1 MIHWVLNLDEG
12 MIAICV
18 VLVLNLDEGMITI
31 CVFLNLVDAAFGFS
45 LNQDDLFEHSSF

>member
-18 VLVLNLDEGMITI
+18 VLVLNLDEGMIWPSAA
-31 CVFLNLVDAAFGFS
+31 VFRFS